1 MSSCTA
7 MHIGELAGKCVPLSS
22 VCSELDSADS
32 AVVWYMLQKLSF
44 YPGGVNLLLL
54 PGLKEPARLLHLVP
68 DGAARAGVLVVVDLR
83 LHLPVAVL
91 CLAEVPVAPQGR
103 GQDDKAARRRCT
115 SSLLS
120 GPRWRWP
127 CAKGAAFRR
136 SPWESRCSC
145 GRERMASERARMA
158 GCYFGDCDGETIG
171 RKDLLIVTKFSK
183 INLFSETVG
192 DALGMVSLVV
202 VCHRTIGSH
211 HSCNL

>member
-103 GQDDKAARRRCT
+103 GQARQGCAAEVHFIPT
-115 SSLLS
+115 VGSSVEVAL
-120 GPRWRWP
+120 
-127 CAKGAAFRR
+127 CQ
-136 SPWESRCSC
+136 SR
-145 GRERMASERARMA
+145 GLPPLPVGIQMQLREGEDGERASENGRM
-158 GCYFGDCDGETIG
+158 
-171 RKDLLIVTKFSK
+171 
-183 INLFSETVG
+183 LFWR
-192 DALGMVSLVV
+192 L
-202 VCHRTIGSH
+202 
-211 HSCNL
+211 